1 MADKCKAHALLYD
14 TLIHPDDAI
23 LRHEKNANQRHT
35 HSDLKQTSQWF
46 IENFLS
52 TLTHNLN
59 KRSKSLKL
67 LQNELW

>member
-23 LRHEKNANQRHT
+23 LRHEKKANQRHT

-52 TLTHNLN
+52 KLTHNLN